1 MVRVRLPFNLVFNSA
16 SRFYAA
22 ISIRSVD
29 LFDRCM
35 NNADIFLKDGYYKIV
50 LSSGTI
56 YRIEFDIDSVTDE
69 GHDIN
74 EWMDPET

>member
-1 MVRVRLPFNLVFNSA
+1 
-16 SRFYAA
+16 
-22 ISIRSVD
+22 
-29 LFDRCM
+29 M